1 MASKTV
7 NLKSSYTRLRSIRI
21 VGSIADS
28 GSYDSNNVRS
38 AGFAMIA
45 LPFALALMHS
55 ALLDLVGFA
64 PDTSDAFWPAELAHT
79 FISLRVAYQVVES
92 KHI

>member
-1 MASKTV
+1 
-7 NLKSSYTRLRSIRI
+7 
-21 VGSIADS
+21 
-28 GSYDSNNVRS
+28 
-38 AGFAMIA
+38 MIA